1 MMYSMRGSGQGNV
14 QTISQNLDFLP
25 TEDFKVRILYPP
37 PAFDE
42 KGNAKKYTA
51 KELKELKGNGNLPG
65 YAAEMDALKSGQIV
79 TVYLAK
85 AAPAPK
91 PKGKKEKDKD
101 ELADDKPL
109 IKMIVIQR
117 EPPAAPG
124 G

>member
-1 MMYSMRGSGQGNV
+1 MLASCDQGTALGLRDLAVLTLLSRLGLRIGEVAGLKLQPIVATLILMVAGRGLAQLF
-14 QTISQNLDFLP
+14 TD
-25 TEDFKVRILYPP
+25 
-37 PAFDE
+37 
-42 KGNAKKYTA
+42 
-51 KELKELKGNGNLPG
+51 
-65 YAAEMDALKSGQIV
+65 GQIV